1 MKYVNFVHDPE
12 KQYRS
17 TVPAVRPLS
26 IGLQVTEISRPCFL
40 MYLVSSPAR
49 RRRRWDLGRID
60 LNESGPT
67 RAVQTVGHA
76 WLVHCRARAAAAG
89 AGCQWGAAAALVRVG
104 CCRLLAPVGT
114 AQLVYHDLWG
124 YHSSWY
130 QAGHR
135 QFVAHDLALPARCCD
150 LVAVP

>member
-1 MKYVNFVHDPE
+1 MEGAFG
-12 KQYRS
+12 RF
-17 TVPAVRPLS
+17 R
-26 IGLQVTEISRPCFL
+26 G
-40 MYLVSSPAR
+40 R
-49 RRRRWDLGRID
+49 RRSRRWDLGRID

>member
-1 MKYVNFVHDPE
+1 M
-12 KQYRS
+12 
-17 TVPAVRPLS
+17 
-26 IGLQVTEISRPCFL
+26 
-40 MYLVSSPAR
+40 
-49 RRRRWDLGRID
+49 
-60 LNESGPT
+60 
-67 RAVQTVGHA
+67 VGA
-76 WLVHCRARAAAAG
+76 LPRARAAAAG

-114 AQLVYHDLWG
+114 AQLVYHGLWG